1 MHPSSKKTVVSSG
14 RVLALAVLLVQGV
27 ISQEGTVKGNQ
38 QVTPKIP
45 SSMDS
50 TQNMRPVERAG
61 TVKSKEYPETR
72 ITYALP
78 KIEGAFAK
86 LNGEGRPVSQKS
98 TEAVSF
104 FRSTYPRIVN
114 ASSGGEDAASAR
126 YADTMEGMADVLT
139 AISSGPIDAQRRAIQ
154 KDVEE
159 NLQIMHSAAVFY
171 GAKDLP
177 LRVKT
182 VNKGKEDS
190 GWEIFY
196 MEYFY
201 RSIRPEVGPESFPAL
216 SSPSKHRLPPSKYI
230 LQARKTATGE
240 KSETKIVTLNG
251 GQSQEIEISVK

>member
-1 MHPSSKKTVVSSG
+1 MHAFSKKAVVSGG

-27 ISQEGTVKGNQ
+27 ISQEGTVKGDQ

-45 SSMDS
+45 SSMDR
-50 TQNMRPVERAG
+50 TQNTQPVDRLG
-61 TVKSKEYPETR
+61 TVKSNEYPRKR
-72 ITYALP
+72 ITDALP
-78 KIEGAFAK
+78 KIEDAFVK
-86 LNGEGRPVSQKS
+86 LNKKGRPASPKS

-104 FRSTYPRIVN
+104 FRSTYPTMIHI
-114 ASSGGEDAASAR
+114 SGGGEDAASAR

-139 AISSGPIDAQRRAIQ
+139 AVASDPANPQGIAIQ

-159 NLQIMHSAAVFY
+159 NLQIMHSATVSY

-182 VNKGKEDS
+182 IKKGKEVS

-201 RSIRPEVGPESFPAL
+201 HSIRQEVGPESFPTL
-216 SSPSKHRLPPSKYI
+216 SSPSKHSLPPSKYI
-230 LQARKTATGE
+230 VQARKTATGE
-240 KSETKIVTLNG
+240 KSEAKIVTLNG
-251 GQSQEIEISVK
+251 QSQEVEISVK